1 MFINQN
7 SYLCALAAHRVFLGP
22 LSATQQQKLLNY
34 TLNPNFSVKRL
45 QRELGGSNERTSRD
59 HSDYDTMMVRGARIV
74 HKIQERNEAKFAE
87 VPEQRI
93 NNEILKDIADGVMK
107 KATQSSIA
115 GRDYQVLQYL
125 SALSDFPDSCFDY
138 KVNEQHVN
146 KMIRDAYKNLSIRQ
160 AFTPFILIQGDDL
173 VQNSR
178 KLSQK
183 LMREFSNVY
192 GKGFTEA
199 STHQIVSIMEKF
211 VSHNWMLA

>member
-1 MFINQN
+1 M
-7 SYLCALAAHRVFLGP
+7 GP

>member
-1 MFINQN
+1 
-7 SYLCALAAHRVFLGP
+7 LGP

-138 KVNEQHVN
+138 KVNEQQIN

>member
-1 MFINQN
+1 
-7 SYLCALAAHRVFLGP
+7 LGP